1 MQQQFAI
8 VYKKDRWK
16 VLEKS
21 GSLMERC
28 PHRPCFPK
36 HIKNDG
42 NHSVVFDTYVM

>member
-21 GSLMERC
+21 GSLMERY
-28 PHRPCFPK
+28 PHPHVFPN
-36 HIKNDG
+36 I
-42 NHSVVFDTYVM
+42 